1 MPARN
6 AQMLIEGKASRR
18 TALTHIKSR
27 VKGRATLT
35 PTTGEPMRSVLVFA
49 VAAALAG
56 GALAQS
62 EQDHAAHHPEGASA
76 PAAAAPKAPAKPV
89 ARAPAK
95 AAAAAPAQMDMQM
108 KSMQEMHEKM
118 MAAKTPEERQALMA
132 EHMKVMRDGMGMMG
146 QMKAP
151 GGKGANSPASPEMMG
166 KRMDMMEMMM
176 QMMMDREAARAPAGK

>member
-1 MPARN
+1 
-6 AQMLIEGKASRR
+6 
-18 TALTHIKSR
+18 
-27 VKGRATLT
+27 
-35 PTTGEPMRSVLVFA
+35 
-49 VAAALAG
+49 
-56 GALAQS
+56 
-62 EQDHAAHHPEGASA
+62 
-76 PAAAAPKAPAKPV
+76 
-89 ARAPAK
+89 
-95 AAAAAPAQMDMQM
+95 
-108 KSMQEMHEKM
+108 MHEKM